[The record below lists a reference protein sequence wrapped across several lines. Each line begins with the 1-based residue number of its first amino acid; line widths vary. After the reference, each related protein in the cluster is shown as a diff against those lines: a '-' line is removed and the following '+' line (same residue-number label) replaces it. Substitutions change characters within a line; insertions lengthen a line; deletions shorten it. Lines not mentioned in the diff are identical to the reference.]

1 MDCFGGLVPW
11 IKSIHRRRRNNSK
24 RLVIGHPTDFRR
36 VEFTMPHYDKEDAL
50 SDETPSDSS
59 ALYHISKRDKLY
71 HEAKMLKEK
80 LAENTDGVRLRL
92 LRHRI

>member
-1 MDCFGGLVPW
+1 
-11 IKSIHRRRRNNSK
+11 
-24 RLVIGHPTDFRR
+24 
-36 VEFTMPHYDKEDAL
+36 MPHYDKEDAL

-59 ALYHISKRDKLY
+59 ALYHVSKRDKLY

-92 LRHRI
+92 LRQRI